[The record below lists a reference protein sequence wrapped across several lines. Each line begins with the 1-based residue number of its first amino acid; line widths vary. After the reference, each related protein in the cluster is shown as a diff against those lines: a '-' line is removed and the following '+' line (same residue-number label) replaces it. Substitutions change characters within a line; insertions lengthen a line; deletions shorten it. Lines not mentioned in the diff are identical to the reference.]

1 MLTIKNF
8 TFTTLESNFAR
19 WQYLDLCTHFP
30 RKKSMLNVI
39 NEGLRGERGM
49 DCTFQA
55 PEEDGPGCHTAS
67 AASVSHIWAMFIAK
81 LCLSLLQNISRN
93 GQKRPKQMQ
102 QNPGSYTRESW
113 VNHVCDWHVYQSLD
127 VIGKSQLV
135 LLLLFYMD
143 ITVDKS
149 YCKSATCM
157 TCTVCVLWVLCM
169 TFIL

>member
-1 MLTIKNF
+1 MLTIKIVI
-8 TFTTLESNFAR
+8 FTTLESNFAR
-19 WQYLDLCTHFP
+19 WQYLDLCTHFS

-81 LCLSLLQNISRN
+81 LCLSLLRNISRN
-93 GQKRPKQMQ
+93 GQKCPKQMQ
-102 QNPGSYTRESW
+102 QNRGSYTRESW

-127 VIGKSQLV
+127 VIGKSHLV
-135 LLLLFYMD
+135 SLLLFYMD

-149 YCKSATCM
+149 YCKSATCR